1 MRGWKHV
8 LVGTGFLLFAL
19 YKVETDD
26 AYWTVGLL
34 LAVSGFF
41 YIRALAGWTGTPGAD
56 LSLAVDFI
64 RDPFETV
71 IDEAAARLDDNQ
83 DEVPQSK
90 ERGGVLQQFARELGV
105 GRDDE
110 AAEKPAFD
118 PDEAIARYLA
128 NRPAGDASPETAPPR
143 AAGFGRK
150 GL

>member
-1 MRGWKHV
+1 MRGWKHL

-41 YIRALAGWTGTPGAD
+41 YVRALAGWTGTPGAD
-56 LSLAVDFI
+56 LSRAIDFI
-64 RDPFETV
+64 RDPYETV

-90 ERGGVLQQFARELGV
+90 ERGGVLQQFARELV

-110 AAEKPAFD
+110 AAEKSAFD

-128 NRPAGDASPETAPPR
+128 NRPVEAGAPEAAPPR